1 MLYDIRFW
9 RAAGERAAKTAAQAA
24 ILAILGS
31 GMMSAEAV
39 NAFEINWPVVL
50 GFAIGGAVLSVLTSV
65 VSANFG
71 KNAGP
76 SLADETIEPDPVIVE
91 VEAQP
96 KTAAGAKKRN

>member
-39 NAFEINWPVVL
+39 NAFEINWLVVL
-50 GFAIGGAVLSVLTSV
+50 GFAVGGAVLSVLTSV

-76 SLADETIEPDPVIVE
+76 SLADETIEPDPVIIE
-91 VEAQP
+91 VEAASSRT
-96 KTAAGAKKRN
+96 TARAKK